1 MLSIDPLHVCIALG
15 PLAAYL
21 LLLGA
26 INLSSRP
33 FLTNGARDSAAL
45 GVGIV
50 GFVIVGPLE
59 LFLPEATAFQL
70 GALVWVLLLVAYSLL
85 VTLCVLVMRPRLVIY
100 NIRPDQVR
108 PLLAN
113 IVPRLDRE
121 ARWAGECLI
130 LPSLGVQLHVEVFW
144 AMRNA
149 QLVAAGPKQSFE
161 GWTKLESAISAEL
174 RETIS
179 RRNPYGFGL
188 VFTAIALVGLVATLL
203 VRDPDVVQDSF
214 REMLR
219 LPPSEQP

>member
-1 MLSIDPLHVCIALG
+1 MLILDPLHFCIALG

-21 LLLGA
+21 FLLGV

-33 FLTNGARDSAAL
+33 FLTNGARDCAAL

-50 GFVIVGPLE
+50 GFVVVGPLE

-70 GALVWVLLLVAYSLL
+70 GAWVWVLLLTAYSLT

-100 NIRPDQVR
+100 NIQPDQVR

-113 IVPRLDRE
+113 ILPLLDRE

-130 LPSLGVQLHVEVFW
+130 LPTLGVQLHVEVF
-144 AMRNA
+144 ATMRNA
-149 QLVAAGPKQSFE
+149 QLIAAGPKQSFE
-161 GWTKLESAISAEL
+161 GWMKLESAISTEL
-174 RETIS
+174 RGTIS
-179 RRNPYGFGL
+179 RRNPYGVSL
-188 VFTAIALVGLVATLL
+188 VFTAVALIGMITLALVQ
-203 VRDPDVVQDSF
+203 DPAAIQESV

-219 LPPSEQP
+219 QPEVEQP

>member
-1 MLSIDPLHVCIALG
+1 MLSLDPLHFCIALG

-21 LLLGA
+21 FLLGV

-33 FLTNGARDSAAL
+33 FLTNGARDCAAL

-50 GFVIVGPLE
+50 GFVIVGPME

-70 GALVWVLLLVAYSLL
+70 GAWVWGLLLVAYSLM
-85 VTLCVLVMRPRLVIY
+85 VTLCVMVMRPRLVIY
-100 NIRPDQVR
+100 NIQPDQVR

-113 IVPRLDRE
+113 ILPRLDRE

-130 LPSLGVQLHVEVFW
+130 LPSLGVQLHVEVF
-144 AMRNA
+144 ATMRNA
-149 QLVAAGPKQSFE
+149 QLIAAGPKQSFE
-161 GWTKLESAISAEL
+161 GWMKLESAISTEL

-179 RRNPYGFGL
+179 RRNPYGLSL
-188 VFTAIALVGLVATLL
+188 VFTAVALIGMITLALVQ
-203 VRDPDVVQDSF
+203 DPAAIQESV

-219 LPPSEQP
+219 QPEMEQP